1 MLKDKVIIVTGGER
15 GIGRACVET
24 FAADGAKVV
33 FSDLSQQSG
42 DEAQTA
48 IRGAGGDVLF
58 VRGNMVV
65 EADVEGMVGAALSHY
80 GRIDG
85 AVNNAGVAMTG
96 QPFHKLQTAD
106 WQRVMDINL
115 TGVFM
120 CCKFETRA
128 MMATGGGA
136 IVNISSADG
145 MIGRPDAS
153 DYNASKHG
161 VLGLTKSA
169 STEFRDT
176 RVRVNA
182 VLPGLIFTPLV
193 ESLIDDPSFGPQF
206 EPILNRH
213 TIDRRG
219 RPEDIAEACRWLLS
233 DYASFV
239 NGAGLSVDGGYLAR

>member
-1 MLKDKVIIVTGGER
+1 MLEGKVIIVTGGAR
-15 GIGRACVET
+15 GIGAACVEI
-24 FAADGAKVV
+24 FAADGACVV
-33 FSDLSQQSG
+33 FSDLSEENG
-42 DEAQTA
+42 CDTEVK
-48 IRGAGGDVLF
+48 IRASGGDVLF
-58 VRGNMVV
+58 VQGNMAV
-65 EADVEGMVGAALSHY
+65 ETDVIRMVDAAISKY
-80 GRIDG
+80 GRLDG

-96 QPFHKLQTAD
+96 CPFHKLGTAD
-106 WQRVMDINL
+106 WQRVIDINL

-120 CCKFETRA
+120 SMKFETRA
-128 MMATGGGA
+128 MMLSGGGA

-145 MIGRPDAS
+145 EIGRPDAS

-169 STEFRDT
+169 STEYRET

-206 EPILNRH
+206 EPILKRH

-233 DYASFV
+233 DLSTFV

>member
-1 MLKDKVIIVTGGER
+1 MLDGKVVIVTGGAR
-15 GIGRACVET
+15 GIGRSCVEI
-24 FAADGAKVV
+24 FAADGAKVI
-33 FSDLSQQSG
+33 FSDLSEENG
-42 DEAQTA
+42 RAVEAE
-48 IRGAGGDVLF
+48 IAGQGGEAVF
-58 VRGNMVV
+58 VQGNMAQ
-65 EADVEGMVGAALSHY
+65 EDDVIRMVDAAISTF
-80 GRIDG
+80 GRLDG

-96 QPFHKLQTAD
+96 APFHKLGTAD
-106 WQRVMDINL
+106 WQRVIDINL
-115 TGVFM
+115 TGGFLSL
-120 CCKFETRA
+120 KHETRA
-128 MMATGGGA
+128 MMGNGGGA

-145 MIGRPDAS
+145 EIGRPDAS

-169 STEFRDT
+169 STEYRET

-206 EPILNRH
+206 QPILNRH
-213 TIDRRG
+213 SIDRSG
-219 RPEDIAEACRWLLS
+219 RPEDIAQACRWLLS

>member
-1 MLKDKVIIVTGGER
+1 MLKDKVVIVTGGAR
-15 GIGRACVET
+15 GIGRACVEI

-33 FSDLSQQSG
+33 FSDLSEENGS
-42 DEAQTA
+42 EAEAT
-48 IRGAGGDVLF
+48 IRAAGGNVLF
-58 VRGNMVV
+58 VQGNMAS
-65 EADVEGMVGAALSHY
+65 EADVIRMVDTAVAQH
-80 GRIDG
+80 GRVDG

-96 QPFHKLQTAD
+96 QPFHKLETAD
-106 WQRVMDINL
+106 WQRVIDINL
-115 TGVFM
+115 TGVFL
-120 CCKFETRA
+120 CSKFETRA

-169 STEFRDT
+169 STEFRET

-206 EPILNRH
+206 APILNRH

-233 DYASFV
+233 DYSSFV
-239 NGAGLSVDGGYLAR
+239 NGSGLSVDGGYLAR

>member
-1 MLKDKVIIVTGGER
+1 MLDGKVVIVTGGGR
-15 GIGRACVET
+15 GIGKSCAEL
-24 FAADGAKVV
+24 FAADGARVV
-33 FSDLSQQSG
+33 FSDLSEENG
-42 DEAQTA
+42 RAVEAEIARKGGHA
-48 IRGAGGDVLF
+48 IF
-58 VRGNMVV
+58 VRADMTNEDDVARMVNTAV
-65 EADVEGMVGAALSHY
+65 SSF
-80 GRIDG
+80 GRLDG

-96 QPFHKLQTAD
+96 APFYKLETVD
-106 WQRVMDINL
+106 WQRVIDINL
-115 TGVFM
+115 TGVFLSV
-120 CCKFETRA
+120 KHETRA
-128 MMATGGGA
+128 MMGNGGGA

-145 MIGRPDAS
+145 EIGRPEAS

-176 RVRVNA
+176 QVRVNA

-193 ESLIDDPSFGPQF
+193 EGLIDDPSFGPQF

-213 TIDRRG
+213 SINRRG
-219 RPEDIAEACRWLLS
+219 RPEDIAQACRWLLS